1 MLREDE
7 IRDATLNESFVLLA
21 LMKEEVTAGEVARGI
36 IALARAVEQAAY
48 AAAIKACAVTRGK
61 NHAEAAAFKS
71 GTKAYVQACDDCE
84 DAIRPLTQEQ
94 PK

>member
-1 MLREDE
+1 MLRDDE
-7 IRDATLNESFVLLA
+7 LLA
-21 LMKEEVTAGEVARGI
+21 LNHYDDNPIVCETDEDILRF
-36 IALARAVEQAAY
+36 ARAVEKAAY
-48 AAAIKACAVTRGK
+48 EAAIKACAVTRGK

-84 DAIRPLTQEQ
+84 DAIRSLMEQ